1 MTTKGTSSG
10 PVTLDVD
17 ITSSGF
23 TFPGGPVEGLF
34 TINNLIGGGTGPFVL
49 TASSPLGSVSHTFS
63 GSGSV
68 TDGPIVL
75 GAFDT
80 DFTIFS
86 LTFLGDKIQSVDA
99 TIEIIGT
106 AVPAPA
112 SLGLLGV
119 GLLGLAGVRG
129 RQRIG

>member
-80 DFTIFS
+80 TPLS
-86 LTFLGDKIQSVDA
+86 S
-99 TIEIIGT
+99 
-106 AVPAPA
+106 
-112 SLGLLGV
+112 
-119 GLLGLAGVRG
+119 R
-129 RQRIG
+129 